1 MEVLVIL
8 LSGLITLISPVGGVS
23 DRLVESA
30 IRKQLADVE
39 QLQVRI
45 DNAPSYQLIQGKA
58 DRIRIAGRGVF
69 PLEGVRIE
77 ALEVETDP
85 VHLDARRLL
94 RRGRTRLVQ
103 PLRTGVRIVIKQDDI
118 LKALQSSTVLDRLRR
133 AGISILNDGD
143 SRRAQPYELLNP
155 QIELLDNQRL
165 RLQVQVQEKGDPAIL
180 DIFVESGIEVV
191 AGRQLRLIKPIIR
204 LNGEA
209 APENLLKS
217 IADGV
222 FERSDLRQLEKS
234 GIIARILQLK
244 IANNQMELTAFVQAY
259 PSPPIYPSTPSLPY
273 SSLSNNQQLTV
284 LPACQ

>member
-8 LSGLITLISPVGGVS
+8 LSGLITLISPVGVVS

-69 PLEGVRIE
+69 PLKGVRIE

-103 PLRTGVRIVIKQDDI
+103 PLRTGVRVVIKQEDI
-118 LKALQSSTVLDRLRR
+118 LKAMQSSTVLDRLRR
-133 AGISILNDGD
+133 AGVSILNDGD
-143 SRRAQPYELLNP
+143 NRRRAQRYELINP
-155 QIELLDNQRL
+155 RIELLDNQRL
-165 RLQVQVQEKGDPAIL
+165 RLQVQVREKGDPASL

-191 AGRQLRLIKPIIR
+191 AGRQLRLLAPIIR

-209 APENLLKS
+209 APENLLKA

-244 IANNQMELTAFVQAY
+244 IGNNRMELAAFVQMSEAKRRE
-259 PSPPIYPSTPSLPY
+259 
-273 SSLSNNQQLTV
+273 
-284 LPACQ
+284 

>member
-77 ALEVETDP
+77 VLEVETDP

-118 LKALQSSTVLDRLRR
+118 LKALQSSTVLARLRR

-143 SRRAQPYELLNP
+143 SRRAQRYELINP
-155 QIELLDNQRL
+155 QIKLLDNQRL

-191 AGRQLRLIKPIIR
+191 AGRQLRLIDPIIR

-209 APENLLKS
+209 APENLLKL

-259 PSPPIYPSTPSLPY
+259 PSHPSTHLPHHSPTHPSLTT
-273 SSLSNNQQLTV
+273 NN
-284 LPACQ
+284 

>member
-77 ALEVETDP
+77 VLEVETDP

-103 PLRTGVRIVIKQDDI
+103 PLRTGVRVAIKQEDI
-118 LKALQSSTVLDRLRR
+118 LKAVQSSTVLDRLRK
-133 AGISILNDGD
+133 AGVSILNDRD
-143 SRRAQPYELLNP
+143 SRRRAQRYELLNP

-191 AGRQLRLIKPIIR
+191 AGRQLRLIDPIIR

-259 PSPPIYPSTPSLPY
+259 PSHPSTHLPHHSPTHPSLTT
-273 SSLSNNQQLTV
+273 NN
-284 LPACQ
+284 